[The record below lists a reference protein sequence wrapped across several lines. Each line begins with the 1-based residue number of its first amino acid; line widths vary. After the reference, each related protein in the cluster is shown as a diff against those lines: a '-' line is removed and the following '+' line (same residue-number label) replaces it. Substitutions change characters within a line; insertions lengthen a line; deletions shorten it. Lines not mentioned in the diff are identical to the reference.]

1 MAATAGVSPCHL
13 VLEVEEELGR
23 DACSVIVPGWDIV
36 CTYCWWAVVEVI
48 LIVTAVAS

>member
-23 DACSVIVPGWDIV
+23 DACSVIVPG
-36 CTYCWWAVVEVI
+36 I
-48 LIVTAVAS
+48 LYVHTVGG